1 VRVSGVIDTAQAWDS
16 YIAPTVG
23 SDGALV
29 LPSPVTRLEVLDIS
43 AFPTDAPDSLTLRFA
58 ACGVSDGWKGA
69 TLVRVMPSGDD
80 EILLNLTNAATL
92 GSAVNVLGSA
102 SPHVFDESN
111 TVDIALL
118 GNATLANASELSV
131 LGGSNVA
138 LLGNEIIQF
147 KNAQPVS
154 AGVYRLSGLLRGR
167 LGTESFIDGHAVG
180 ERFVLM
186 DDAVRLLTIPVS
198 NIGQTWDI
206 RAVSSGDSLSV
217 GPVYRF
223 TIAAN
228 GLKPLNPV
236 RPLARRDTTTGDI
249 TLTWVRRVRIDGGLR
264 DYVDVPLMEQSE
276 ASDVMI
282 RNGAQLV
289 RQWRV
294 NSSSVSYSFAEQT
307 ADFGVAPASLDIEI
321 TQVSALIG
329 PGKPLMTTL
338 AVQ

>member
-1 VRVSGVIDTAQAWDS
+1 
-16 YIAPTVG
+16 
-23 SDGALV
+23 V
-29 LPSPVTRLEVLDIS
+29 LPSPVTRLEVLDIP
-43 AFPTDAPDSLTLRFA
+43 ALPTDTQDSLTLRFA
-58 ACGVSDGWKGA
+58 ACGVSAGWKGA

-92 GSAVNVLGSA
+92 GSALNVLGSA
-102 SPHVFDESN
+102 APHVFDETH

-118 GNATLANASELSV
+118 GNATLSNASAGSV

-147 KNAQPVS
+147 SNAQQVS
-154 AGVYRLSGLLRGR
+154 DGVYRLGGLLRGR
-167 LGTESFIDGHAVG
+167 LGTESFIDGHTIG

-186 DDAVRLLTIPVS
+186 DEAVRSLAIPVS

-223 TIAAN
+223 TIA
-228 GLKPLNPV
+228 GQCLKPLNPV
-236 RPLARRDTTTGDI
+236 LPIAKRDAASGDVV
-249 TLTWVRRVRIDGGLR
+249 LTWLRRARIDGGLR

-276 ASDVMI
+276 AYDVAI
-282 RNGAQLV
+282 LNGTQVA

-294 NSSSVSYSFAEQT
+294 NRPSVSYSFAEQT
-307 ADFGVAPASLDIEI
+307 ADFGLVPAILNVQI
-321 TQVSALIG
+321 TQISSLIG
-329 PGKPLMTTL
+329 PGKPLMATL
-338 AVQ
+338 AIQ